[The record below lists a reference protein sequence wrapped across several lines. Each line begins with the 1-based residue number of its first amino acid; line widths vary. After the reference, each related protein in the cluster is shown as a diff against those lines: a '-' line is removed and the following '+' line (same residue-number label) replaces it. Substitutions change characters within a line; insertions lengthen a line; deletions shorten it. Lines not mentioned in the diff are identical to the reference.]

1 MSSRAEEL
9 ILSLA
14 KDLVGEDA
22 TELLRF
28 LLKKRTEM
36 TDEDIAKELNIKVN
50 EIRKKLY
57 LLSDQGFIT
66 YRKTRDK
73 DTGLF
78 IYYWKVNLDQINELL
93 LNRKRLV
100 LEKLKTRYEQEKD
113 SLYYYCPQDNIQFNF
128 DEALENEFKCPKCGS
143 PLEYYDSEK
152 TKKFL
157 EYKIKQLESE
167 IERETKHGSNNR

>member
-28 LLKKRTEM
+28 LLRKRIEM
-36 TDEDIAKELNIKVN
+36 TDDDIAKELNIKVN

-57 LLSDQGFIT
+57 LLSEQGFIT

-73 DTGLF
+73 DSGLF

-100 LEKLKTRYEQEKD
+100 LEKLKSRYEQEKD

-152 TKKFL
+152 TRSFL
-157 EYKIKQLESE
+157 EYKIKQLENE